1 VSLANKTTLDLADII
16 LERWLMY
23 KTKNKRPCSRV
34 LNIQI
39 LHTQPEYG
47 LYLTLCDIGIFRDY
61 ELDTPPPPQKKK
73 IWKRT
78 INSYPANVENMV
90 SPNNASRWQ
99 MGFNSAFNPYPA
111 NVENMVSS

>member
-1 VSLANKTTLDLADII
+1 MFKGLISCLNAKGLESVIIIFVSLANKTTLDLADII

-61 ELDTPPPPQKKK
+61 ELDTPSPPKK
-73 IWKRT
+73 
-78 INSYPANVENMV
+78 VLEEN
-90 SPNNASRWQ
+90 N
-99 MGFNSAFNPYPA
+99 
-111 NVENMVSS
+111 